1 MARPPHCPGTTKK
14 CPGTDEISFLSY
26 KCPETVLIP
35 RILHKTLLA
44 QYGLPY
50 IDIFTQF
57 YKNAPIGG
65 EGGQGLPLRLTNSSK
80 HYLKG
85 YIRATSSKNC
95 SSVGGRFIKGK
106 NESFVLR
113 ECPVRPRSI
122 KGKHVAGCIC
132 SASCTSAN
140 ILHMYTLTHR
150 YHRPRCQY

>member
-1 MARPPHCPGTTKK
+1 MSRDNA
-14 CPGTDEISFLSY
+14 Y
-26 KCPETVLIP
+26 
-35 RILHKTLLA
+35 
-44 QYGLPY
+44 Y
-50 IDIFTQF
+50 QF

-65 EGGQGLPLRLTNSSK
+65 EGGQGLPLRLTKSSK
-80 HYLKG
+80 QYLKG
-85 YIRATSSKNC
+85 SIRARSSKNC

-150 YHRPRCQY
+150 YHRPRCQYWHNSKQREYVWHVGSAYIGIFCQVCSIQDLREIEQLKGERCLHK